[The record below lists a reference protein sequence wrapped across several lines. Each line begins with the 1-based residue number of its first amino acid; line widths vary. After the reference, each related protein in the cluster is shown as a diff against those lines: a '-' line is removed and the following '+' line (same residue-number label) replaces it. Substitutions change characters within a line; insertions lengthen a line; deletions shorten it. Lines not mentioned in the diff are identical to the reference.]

1 LKKRFIA
8 PVLVFCWLI
17 QLGPSVLSCPQ
28 AEASNQQSAKSQTPT
43 DVATLHG
50 RVIDAHTGEPIAKV
64 RVIVAGTDE
73 GTSTDEKGEFSL
85 TNLPP
90 GQVDLYI
97 TTVSYGLVKKSVVLK
112 TGDNPEK
119 EIALNEDAA
128 ALTEK
133 VSIALDPFEG
143 ADTNIPSEQMLNKR
157 ELQSLSSVLIG
168 DPVRAAQALPG
179 VATGDDFRSEFS
191 VRGAGFERV
200 GLYLDGVLTD
210 NFVHTIQGG
219 YLDTGSLSVIN
230 ADTVSSISLFS
241 GAFPAKYGDRT
252 GGILDV
258 TTREGN
264 RIKPTGRISA
274 ALSGLSGTVDGPL
287 ANGKASYLIA
297 ARKSYVGYLIRK
309 LNDQNHFANNPPILN
324 FADFHA
330 KASYDVTKRNQF
342 DFSIIYGELKFD
354 RNQDRDLLFPNT
366 VFRGS
371 AKNLLINGQWSY
383 TPNPRLFWQTRV
395 FTLRTDFTNTN
406 RYDAILDD
414 GNRSQY
420 GFRSDL
426 NLQVLD
432 AHRIGAGVYVRRLA
446 IDSLSQAF
454 FSSQGI
460 ADSMK
465 FQQEG
470 TEQSYYAQDTV
481 SSERQRLSLTGGARV
496 EHSDRTRQTLF
507 SPRASL
513 SWSMSKLWQLRAGAG
528 RYYQFPDL
536 EQMFGRLG
544 NSGLLAERATHYNAG
559 IERRFGD
566 RMRVLAEVYDRRD
579 DNLFFGISEP
589 RLVGNSISFIQFPF
603 RNSLNGYARGLELTL
618 QRRSANKLA
627 GWISYAYSRTRLTD
641 SQTGLSFVSDTDQR
655 HTANVYGSYR
665 FTDTLNLTGEWRY
678 GSGQPIPGFF
688 RQVGPDYFLSDQRN
702 QARVP
707 DYSRADIRLSKAF
720 LFNRWKLTVTGEVIN
735 VLNRTNL
742 RYEGF
747 FVFGVDG
754 RIFEQLHRLLPIL
767 PSAGVIIEF

>member
-1 LKKRFIA
+1 MTKRFLA
-8 PVLVFCWLI
+8 PVLFLSWL
-17 QLGPSVLSCPQ
+17 LPFGPSATGCPQ

-481 SSERQRLSLTGGARV
+481 SSERQRLSLTG
-496 EHSDRTRQTLF
+496 
-507 SPRASL
+507 
-513 SWSMSKLWQLRAGAG
+513 
-528 RYYQFPDL
+528 
-536 EQMFGRLG
+536 
-544 NSGLLAERATHYNAG
+544 
-559 IERRFGD
+559 FGD